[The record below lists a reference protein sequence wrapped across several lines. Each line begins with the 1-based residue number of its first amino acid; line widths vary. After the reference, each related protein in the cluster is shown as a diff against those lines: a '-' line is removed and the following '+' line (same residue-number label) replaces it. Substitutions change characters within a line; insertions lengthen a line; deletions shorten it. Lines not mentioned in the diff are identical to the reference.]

1 MNSWYKELNR
11 APWTPPDYVF
21 GIVWSTLYT
30 LMTIAMLIVFLDKKC
45 YPYCSP
51 MTYFFIQLGLNL
63 MWTTVFFKWRMLIGA
78 LILLLLILLFTYYTY
93 KKFQTINKTASYLLI
108 PYMLRLCVALSLNTY
123 IVLNN

>member
-1 MNSWYKELNR
+1 
-11 APWTPPDYVF
+11 
-21 GIVWSTLYT
+21 
-30 LMTIAMLIVFLDKKC
+30 MTIAMLIVFLDKKC

-108 PYMLRLCVALSLNTY
+108 PYMLWLCVALSLNTY

>member
-1 MNSWYKELNR
+1 MNSWYKDLNR

-30 LMTIAMLIVFLDKKC
+30 LMTIALLIVFSDKKC

-108 PYMLRLCVALSLNTY
+108 PYMLWLCVALSLNTY